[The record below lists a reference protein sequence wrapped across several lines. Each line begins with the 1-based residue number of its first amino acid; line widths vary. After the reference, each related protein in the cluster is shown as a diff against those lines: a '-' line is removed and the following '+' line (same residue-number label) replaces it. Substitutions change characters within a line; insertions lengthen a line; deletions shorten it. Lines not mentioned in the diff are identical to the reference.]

1 MKMYIPFG
9 DWSDDGHG
17 KYVRILVEAP
27 SMEGL
32 LMAQKRIKE
41 KYGERFF
48 DGYADKYEHPY
59 LSSIIWE
66 ALIDTNYPIE
76 RMIEY
81 EEVNDWTGCES
92 VQTAL
97 EEDDNPAVSLDF
109 VIDTFIWLLN
119 AFGAE
124 IVQLD
129 KRDEIPMICNWT
141 CHGFETV
148 GYGCFY

>member
-17 KYVRILVEAP
+17 KYHKVLVEAP

-32 LMAQKRIKE
+32 LKAQTAIKE
-41 KYGERFF
+41 KYGKCFF
-48 DGYADKYEHPY
+48 DGFAERYDHPH
-59 LSSIIWE
+59 LTPLVWQAII
-66 ALIDTNYPIE
+66 DSQYPIE
-76 RMIEY
+76 RMIEV
-81 EEVNDWTGCES
+81 EQVNDWNGCES
-92 VQTAL
+92 VEAAL
-97 EEDDNPAVSLDF
+97 QEDPNPTVSLDF

-119 AFGAE
+119 AYGAS

-129 KRDEIPMICNWT
+129 KGDDIPMICNWT